1 MENGDSGAS
10 GGLAIATGSQARTR
24 HEVLRHPIDNKYY
37 TAEISLHLFC
47 FSDHQSSS
55 SSVTIP
61 AQEDTPHPRDGSE
74 GSRPADQ
81 SSWEESVG
89 KEFEMLCDPG
99 SGAQV
104 FIWVF
109 SDDSLQ
115 DLPKGDPV
123 SDLSI
128 A

>member
-47 FSDHQSSS
+47 FDRKSSS
-55 SSVTIP
+55 SPMTIP
-61 AQEDTPHPRDGSE
+61 AREDTPYSRDGSE
-74 GSRPADQ
+74 GNLPADQ
-81 SSWEESVG
+81 SSREENIE
-89 KEFEMLCDPG
+89 KNFEVLCDPG

-104 FIWVF
+104 FIWAF
-109 SDDSLQ
+109 SDESLQ
-115 DLPKGDPV
+115 DLPKGDLV
-123 SDLSI
+123 SNFSI